1 MNIKVAPTDFDV
13 LRFLWKKD
21 INAENPENVTYR
33 FNSVVFG
40 VNLSPFLLNAVLK
53 FHINRHREI
62 DPKFGECM
70 SKAFFVDGLVT
81 THTDVNEAFS
91 LFMKAKERMSEGG
104 FKLRK

>member
-1 MNIKVAPTDFDV
+1 MSPTGLTGLF
-13 LRFLWKKD
+13 
-21 INAENPENVTYR
+21 
-33 FNSVVFG
+33 FG

-70 SKAFFVDGLVT
+70 SKGFFVDGLVT